1 VLLEAA
7 CFDPV
12 TIRHTSRQLGVR
24 TDSSYRFERGTD
36 PNRML
41 LGAATRAA
49 ELIVELT
56 GGKLDGDCTEQYPTA
71 KSPRQFTVTT
81 QQFSG
86 LLGMP
91 VDAAMIRDNLA
102 KLEMEC
108 EVADHPVA
116 DAASVRPDAGSI
128 LHGSNPQ
135 SLTVTVP
142 TWRYDVNDP
151 VALIEDV
158 ARLVGYDAVPL
169 VPTSSADTSGH
180 THPLD
185 RLRRTVAETLVDNGF
200 LECRTPPL
208 VAEDP
213 ADTFAAGVAPIRLT
227 NPMRA
232 DMSELRR
239 SLLPS
244 VLEVV
249 ERNARRGAESFRYF
263 EIDRTFCHDPESP
276 VETWSVGLI
285 AGGPINDRSWQQAGD
300 LLDFYRVKGIVEN
313 LLEAAGVT
321 SAVFEPA
328 HSAIREASRTLAA
341 SGTLAPRIAGFVPG
355 KTAIIKAEGREV
367 GILGAIDPKLVAKS
381 KLRTPLFAAEL
392 NLELLAEHYSVIRLH
407 RGLPRTPAVSRDL
420 ALILPV
426 GKTFAE
432 IEATVR
438 HSFTKAADAV
448 HADYIE
454 TSEEGAAVDLLPP
467 RLEQFRCI
475 DEYRGK
481 PIPEDRKSL
490 AVRLTFRDVARTLT
504 SEESTRLT
512 DAVVAALKDEH
523 TAELRG

>member
-1 VLLEAA
+1 
-7 CFDPV
+7 
-12 TIRHTSRQLGVR
+12 
-24 TDSSYRFERGTD
+24 
-36 PNRML
+36 
-41 LGAATRAA
+41 
-49 ELIVELT
+49 
-56 GGKLDGDCTEQYPTA
+56 
-71 KSPRQFTVTT
+71 
-81 QQFSG
+81 
-86 LLGMP
+86 
-91 VDAAMIRDNLA
+91 
-102 KLEMEC
+102 
-108 EVADHPVA
+108 
-116 DAASVRPDAGSI
+116 
-128 LHGSNPQ
+128 
-135 SLTVTVP
+135 VTVP
-142 TWRYDVNDP
+142 TWRYDANDP

-169 VPTSSADTSGH
+169 VPTSSGDTSGH

-185 RLRRTVAETLVDNGF
+185 RLRRTVAETLVASGF

-208 VAEDP
+208 VGEDP
-213 ADTFAAGVAPIRLT
+213 TDTFAAGVAPIRLT
-227 NPMRA
+227 NPMRT

-263 EIDRTFCHDPESP
+263 EIDRTFCHDPEAP

-300 LLDFYRVKGIVEN
+300 LLDFYRVKGMVEN
-313 LLEAAGVT
+313 LLEAAGVAK
-321 SAVFEPA
+321 SSFEPA
-328 HSAIREASRTLAA
+328 TR
-341 SGTLAPRIAGFVPG
+341 PGFIPG
-355 KTAIIKAEGREV
+355 KAAAIKAEGREV
-367 GILGAIDPKLVAKS
+367 GVLGAVDPKLVAKS

-392 NLELLAEHYSVIRLH
+392 NLELLTQHYSEIRLH

-426 GKTFAE
+426 GKSFAE

-438 HSFTKAADAV
+438 HAFTKAADAV
-448 HADYIE
+448 HADYVE

-467 RLEQFRCI
+467 RLEQFGCI

-512 DAVVAALKDEH
+512 DAVVAALKEEH
-523 TAELRG
+523 SAELRG